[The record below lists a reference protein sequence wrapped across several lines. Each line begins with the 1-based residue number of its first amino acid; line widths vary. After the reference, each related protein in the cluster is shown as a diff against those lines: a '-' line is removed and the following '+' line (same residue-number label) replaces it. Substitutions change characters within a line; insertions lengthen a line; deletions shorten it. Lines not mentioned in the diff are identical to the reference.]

1 MFKTLLK
8 TVACSL
14 LTMPL
19 FAATTEIQ
27 FDNPLLRQRADPQ
40 VMLHTDGQYYVM
52 ATSAEWDRIELRRT
66 REEDHD

>member
-1 MFKTLLK
+1 MQRKLLK
-8 TVACSL
+8 FLACL
-14 LTMPL
+14 L
-19 FAATTEIQ
+19 FAMPTLAATQIQ

-66 REEDHD
+66 RE